1 MSERDDS
8 HDPIAL
14 RQRLEAARER
24 LTRLP
29 ISRPRHAG
37 PLDSSTGESWH
48 RGNVLGHMSEM
59 LPYWTDQIRRAK
71 AGSARMGRDEEG
83 AAKRRQG
90 IEQGD
95 AAGEAELK
103 RAVDRGIEGALK
115 LMAKLTPEDMDR
127 TVTFHNRDGDREVRV
142 GELVQM
148 LVVGHVEE
156 HVQQLTDLN

>member
-1 MSERDDS
+1 
-8 HDPIAL
+8 
-14 RQRLEAARER
+14 
-24 LTRLP
+24 
-29 ISRPRHAG
+29 
-37 PLDSSTGESWH
+37 
-48 RGNVLGHMSEM
+48 MSEM

-71 AGSARMGRDEEG
+71 AGSARMGRDVEG
-83 AAKRRQG
+83 AVQRRHG

-156 HVQQLTDLN
+156 HVQQLTDLS